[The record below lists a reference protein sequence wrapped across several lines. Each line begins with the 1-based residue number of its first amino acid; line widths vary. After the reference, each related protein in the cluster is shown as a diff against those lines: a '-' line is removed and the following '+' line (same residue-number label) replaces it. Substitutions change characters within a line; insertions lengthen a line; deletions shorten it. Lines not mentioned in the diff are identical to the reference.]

1 MKIFEGCCTALITPF
16 DKNNKVNF
24 SQFEKIIDYQI
35 RCGVSALLFLGTT
48 GEAATM
54 KDDEKQKV
62 VEFAVKYVNKRV
74 KVLVGA
80 GNNCTAKAVETAQKY
95 EKLGIDALLEVTPYY
110 NKTSQNGL
118 IAHFS
123 AIANAVKTP
132 IILYNVPSRTGLN
145 IEVDTILK
153 LSQIPN
159 IVGIK
164 QAISNLNEVQLTTQI
179 PNFSVYSGEDAL
191 NLAFLEAG
199 ADGFI
204 SVASN
209 IAPKDVVKVYDEFKN
224 GDFQKAQNCMDKL
237 LPLIKNLFIEVNP
250 MPIKYAMNNS
260 GYSVG
265 SCRLPLVEV
274 SCENKSK
281 IKNTLQDYDLFF
293 DN

>member
-54 KDDEKQKV
+54 TDEEKQKV

-95 EKLGIDALLEVTPYY
+95 EKLGVDALLEVTPYY

-132 IILYNVPSRTGLN
+132 IILYNVPSRTGL
-145 IEVDTILK
+145 
-153 LSQIPN
+153 N

-281 IKNTLQDYDLFF
+281 IKNTLQDYELFF